1 MYTPFNKL
9 PPNARIWVY
18 QANRPFSEIE
28 IEQLNAFLPEAIE
41 SWNAHGAGLKGSF
54 EIRYKQV
61 VILGLDESTN
71 QASGCSIDAST
82 QWFKELGRQLSIDF
96 FDRTLAIVNEEKL
109 DMYPLPSI
117 KQAVQ
122 EEHITAESKVVTP
135 LIPNLIYYQTNWPE
149 VAANSWLKRY
159 FVQQESAS

>member
-1 MYTPFNKL
+1 
-9 PPNARIWVY
+9 
-18 QANRPFSEIE
+18 
-28 IEQLNAFLPEAIE
+28 
-41 SWNAHGAGLKGSF
+41 
-54 EIRYKQV
+54 
-61 VILGLDESTN
+61 
-71 QASGCSIDAST
+71 
-82 QWFKELGRQLSIDF
+82 
-96 FDRTLAIVNEEKL
+96 
-109 DMYPLPSI
+109 MYPLPSI